1 MTHSFVAQ
9 EESMESVRTFSNRLS
24 VFLVGTLISAL
35 LYSALFFFNDWI
47 TETLKYDLGVSW
59 IYLPAGLRLFLIL
72 IFGFAGAIGIAAAS
86 FAISYF
92 GVFIPDLVTCI
103 GIGLISGF
111 APLFAKWVVVS
122 NTYISNDLSNLSMQK
137 ILLCIVI
144 YALMSSAFH
153 QYWFML
159 RDLESGS
166 INHFL
171 VMFAGDVAGSILL
184 IAIIKYG
191 IDLMQRRL
199 PKGP

>member
-1 MTHSFVAQ
+1 
-9 EESMESVRTFSNRLS
+9 MEHISISSERPRL
-24 VFLVGTLISAL
+24 FLLGALISAL

-47 TETLKYDLGVSW
+47 TEMLKYDLGVSW

-72 IFGFAGAIGIAAAS
+72 IFGLAGAIGIAAAS

-92 GVFIPDLVTCI
+92 GVFPPDLFTCI

-137 ILLCIVI
+137 ILLCIVV

-153 QYWFML
+153 QYWFVL

-166 INHFL
+166 LNHFL

-184 IAIIKYG
+184 TALIKYG
-191 IDLMQRRL
+191 IDLMRRGV
-199 PKGP
+199 PRRS

>member
-1 MTHSFVAQ
+1 MKHIRICSDRQ
-9 EESMESVRTFSNRLS
+9 QL
-24 VFLVGTLISAL
+24 FLVGVLISAL

-47 TETLKYDLGVSW
+47 TEMLKYDLGVSW

-72 IFGFAGAIGIAAAS
+72 IFGLAGAIGIAAAS

-92 GVFIPDLVTCI
+92 GVFPPDLFTCI

-111 APLFAKWVVVS
+111 APLFAKWVVIS
-122 NTYISNDLSNLSMQK
+122 NTYISSDLSNLNMQK

-144 YALMSSAFH
+144 YALMSSGFH
-153 QYWFML
+153 QYWFVL

-171 VMFAGDVAGSILL
+171 VMFIGDVAGSILL
-184 IAIIKYG
+184 IALIKYG
-191 IDLMQRRL
+191 IDLMRRTV
-199 PKGP
+199 PRGA

>member
-1 MTHSFVAQ
+1 
-9 EESMESVRTFSNRLS
+9 MEYIRIFFGRPQL
-24 VFLVGTLISAL
+24 FLMGAAISTL
-35 LYSALFFFNDWI
+35 LYSALFFLNDWL

-72 IFGFAGAIGIAAAS
+72 IFGLSGAIGIAAAS

-92 GVFIPDLVTCI
+92 GVFPPDLVTCI

-111 APLFAKWVVVS
+111 APLLAKWVVVS
-122 NTYISNDLSNLSMQK
+122 NIPINNDLSNLSMQK

-144 YALMSSAFH
+144 YALMSSGFH
-153 QYWFML
+153 QYWFVL

-171 VMFAGDVAGSILL
+171 VMFAGDVVGSILL
-184 IAIIKYG
+184 IALIKYG
-191 IDLMQRRL
+191 IDLMRRGA
-199 PKGP
+199 PRAS

>member
-1 MTHSFVAQ
+1 
-9 EESMESVRTFSNRLS
+9 MEHISISSGRPRLFLLG
-24 VFLVGTLISAL
+24 VFISAL

-47 TETLKYDLGVSW
+47 TETVKYDLGVSW

-72 IFGFAGAIGIAAAS
+72 IFGLAGAIGIAAAS

-92 GVFIPDLVTCI
+92 GVFPTDLLTCI

-111 APLFAKWVVVS
+111 APLLAKWVVVS

-144 YALMSSAFH
+144 YALMSSGFH
-153 QYWFML
+153 QYWFVL

-184 IAIIKYG
+184 IALIKYG
-191 IDLMQRRL
+191 IDLMRRG
-199 PKGP
+199 GPRGS

>member
-1 MTHSFVAQ
+1 
-9 EESMESVRTFSNRLS
+9 MEHNRISTEHPRL
-24 VFLVGTLISAL
+24 FLLGVLISAL
-35 LYSALFFFNDWI
+35 LYSVLFFFNDWI

-72 IFGFAGAIGIAAAS
+72 IFGLAGAIGIAVAS

-92 GVFIPDLVTCI
+92 GAFPADLLTCI

-111 APLFAKWVVVS
+111 APLFAKWVVIS

-137 ILLCIVI
+137 ILLCIVV

-153 QYWFML
+153 QYWFVL

-166 INHFL
+166 LNHFL

-184 IAIIKYG
+184 IALIKYG
-191 IDLMQRRL
+191 IDLMRRAV
-199 PKGP
+199 PRGS

>member
-1 MTHSFVAQ
+1 MKHIRICSDRQ
-9 EESMESVRTFSNRLS
+9 QL
-24 VFLVGTLISAL
+24 FLVGVLISAL

-47 TETLKYDLGVSW
+47 TEMLKYDLGVSW

-72 IFGFAGAIGIAAAS
+72 IFGLAGAIGIAAAS

-92 GVFIPDLVTCI
+92 GVFPPDLFTCI

-137 ILLCIVI
+137 ILLCIVV

-153 QYWFML
+153 QYWFVL

-166 INHFL
+166 LNHFL

-184 IAIIKYG
+184 TALIKYG
-191 IDLMQRRL
+191 IDLMRR
-199 PKGP
+199 GVSRRS

>member
-1 MTHSFVAQ
+1 
-9 EESMESVRTFSNRLS
+9 MEHIRISSDRMRL
-24 VFLVGTLISAL
+24 FLLGVLISAL

-47 TETLKYDLGVSW
+47 TETVKYDLGVSW

-72 IFGFAGAIGIAAAS
+72 IFGLAGAIGIAASS

-92 GVFIPDLVTCI
+92 GAFPADLLTCI

-137 ILLCIVI
+137 ILLCIVV
-144 YALMSSAFH
+144 YALMSSGFH

-184 IAIIKYG
+184 IALIKYG
-191 IDLMQRRL
+191 IDLMRRGV
-199 PKGP
+199 PSGS

>member
-1 MTHSFVAQ
+1 
-9 EESMESVRTFSNRLS
+9 MEHIRISSERMRL
-24 VFLVGTLISAL
+24 FLLGVLISAL

-47 TETLKYDLGVSW
+47 TETVKYDLGVSW

-72 IFGFAGAIGIAAAS
+72 IFGLAGAIGIAAAS

-92 GVFIPDLVTCI
+92 GAFPADLLTCI

-137 ILLCIVI
+137 ILLCIVV
-144 YALMSSAFH
+144 YALMSSGFH

-184 IAIIKYG
+184 IALIKYG
-191 IDLMQRRL
+191 IDLMRRGV
-199 PKGP
+199 PRGS

>member
-1 MTHSFVAQ
+1 
-9 EESMESVRTFSNRLS
+9 MEHIRISSDRLWL
-24 VFLVGTLISAL
+24 FLLGVLISAV
-35 LYSALFFFNDWI
+35 LYSALFFLNDWL

-72 IFGFAGAIGIAAAS
+72 IFGLAGAIGIAAAS

-92 GVFIPDLVTCI
+92 GVFPPDLLTCI

-111 APLFAKWVVVS
+111 APLFAKWVVIS

-137 ILLCIVI
+137 ILLCIVV
-144 YALMSSAFH
+144 YALMSSGFH
-153 QYWFML
+153 QYWFVL

-184 IAIIKYG
+184 IALIKYS
-191 IDLMQRRL
+191 IDLMRRSV
-199 PKGP
+199 PRGG